1 MKACIIGLGVFGRSL
16 ALTLAELG
24 VEVVALDLSE
34 TLVAAIKDEM
44 SVAAVADASN
54 PEALAMFPMA
64 EMDVVVV
71 GIGQDFEASLQATA
85 HAQELGAKRVIT
97 RVLSPVH
104 ERLLKLMKVERAVV
118 PEEVAAKT
126 LGKSLVLEGVTG
138 LYELDAKYSIVE
150 LPVPESLIG
159 VKPRQS
165 DVLESEGLQLVTV
178 RRPLKGLLG
187 LLPKEA
193 GGIVPV
199 VGAVPENFTFE
210 KGDILVVFGKEKAVK
225 ALLQA

>member
-34 TLVAAIKDEM
+34 TLVAAIKDEV

-97 RVLSPVH
+97 RCALAGA
-104 ERLLKLMKVERAVV
+104 RAVV
-118 PEEVAAKT
+118 EVD
-126 LGKSLVLEGVTG
+126 EGG
-138 LYELDAKYSIVE
+138 
-150 LPVPESLIG
+150 
-159 VKPRQS
+159 
-165 DVLESEGLQLVTV
+165 
-178 RRPLKGLLG
+178 
-187 LLPKEA
+187 A
-193 GGIVPV
+193 GGGPRGGGGEDTREIA
-199 VGAVPENFTFE
+199 GA
-210 KGDILVVFGKEKAVK
+210 
-225 ALLQA
+225 

>member
-34 TLVAAIKDEM
+34 TLVAAIKDEV

-165 DVLESEGLQLVTV
+165 
-178 RRPLKGLLG
+178 
-187 LLPKEA
+187 
-193 GGIVPV
+193 
-199 VGAVPENFTFE
+199 
-210 KGDILVVFGKEKAVK
+210 
-225 ALLQA
+225 